1 MKRFFPQLNE
11 IDLNKLQ
18 IDNIGEYSITRP
30 EEASLISE
38 IIIKENNP
46 EETILDAMAGIGGNS
61 ISFCNN
67 FKNVVSVESDINR
80 YNILQHNLK
89 EYNFKNYKVYYDD
102 CLNLIE
108 ENRFNIIF
116 FDPPWG
122 GKNYLKQDMVEL
134 SISGFKIWMVIKYIL
149 CENNKCNIYI
159 KIPSNFN
166 VLKLK
171 EELCFFK
178 NLKLFKYEIGKFL
191 LLKIYLE

>member
-67 FKNVVSVESDINR
+67 FKNVVNT
-80 YNILQHNLK
+80 K
-89 EYNFKNYKVYYDD
+89 
-102 CLNLIE
+102 
-108 ENRFNIIF
+108 
-116 FDPPWG
+116 
-122 GKNYLKQDMVEL
+122 
-134 SISGFKIWMVIKYIL
+134 
-149 CENNKCNIYI
+149 
-159 KIPSNFN
+159 
-166 VLKLK
+166 
-171 EELCFFK
+171 
-178 NLKLFKYEIGKFL
+178 
-191 LLKIYLE
+191 

>member
-80 YNILQHNLK
+80 YYILQHNLK

-149 CENNKCNIYI
+149 CENQKCNIYI

-171 EELCFFK
+171 EELCYFK

>member
-80 YNILQHNLK
+80 YNILEHNLK
-89 EYNFKNYKVYYDD
+89 EYNFKNYQVYYDD
-102 CLNLIE
+102 CLNLID
-108 ENRFNIIF
+108 ENKYNIIF

-149 CENNKCNIYI
+149 CENQKCNIYI

-171 EELCFFK
+171 EELCYFK

>member
-89 EYNFKNYKVYYDD
+89 EYNFKNYKAYYDD

-108 ENRFNIIF
+108 ENKFNIIF

-149 CENNKCNIYI
+149 CENTKCNIYI

-171 EELCFFK
+171 EELCHFK

>member
-1 MKRFFPQLNE
+1 MKRFFPKLNE
-11 IDLNKLQ
+11 IDLDNLQ

-30 EEASLISE
+30 DEAALISE

-46 EETILDAMAGIGGNS
+46 DETILDAMAGIGGNS

-80 YNILQHNLK
+80 FNILKHNLHQYK
-89 EYNFKNYKVYYDD
+89 FINYKIHYDD
-102 CLNLIE
+102 CLNLIDA
-108 ENRFNIIF
+108 NKFNIIF

-134 SISGFKIWMVIKYIL
+134 SISGFKIWMVLKYIL
-149 CENNKCNIYI
+149 CENDKCNIYI

-166 VLKLK
+166 ILKLK
-171 EELCFFK
+171 DELNYFK

>member
-80 YNILQHNLK
+80 FNILQHNLK